1 MTGASRLVFRI
12 TPRCLFALIGLVVAG
27 RAAHAQSVSPP
38 IAEYR
43 EKARGASFNVS
54 NQSVFPLTVVLQV
67 KGFVV
72 NEDGE
77 LRDVPLD
84 TTRVRVKLSVLSFR
98 LQPRQT
104 YTVFYEASTD
114 SAPAWFNIWSGITG
128 ARTDA
133 GINVRIELPH
143 VVYLN
148 QKARLEE
155 SDVRLVSATHQPVDH
170 RITIEL
176 ENTSPRIGRARS
188 IVVSAPDT
196 KDVDGPAF
204 PLFPNSRRRVV
215 VPWEA
220 VAPPKR
226 VEVRFD
232 GFRLATDSI
241 VTDTTAVIPVTNAA
255 DTAGGHAGAGTT
267 GDSTAAR

>member
-1 MTGASRLVFRI
+1 MHLVFR
-12 TPRCLFALIGLVVAG
+12 TRPSCLLIALASVGAANV
-27 RAAHAQSVSPP
+27 AHAQSVSPP

-43 EKARGASFNVS
+43 EKARASFNVS

-72 NEDGE
+72 DEEGE

-84 TTRVRVKLSVLSFR
+84 TARVHVKLSVLSFR

-104 YTVFYEASTD
+104 YTVFYEASAD

-148 QKARLEE
+148 QRARLEQA
-155 SDVRLVSATHQPVDH
+155 DVRLVSATHRPGDH
-170 RITIEL
+170 KVTIEL
-176 ENTSPRIGRARS
+176 ENVSPRLGRARS
-188 IVVSAPDT
+188 IAVSAPGT
-196 KDVDGPAF
+196 KTVDGPTF
-204 PLFPNSRRRVV
+204 PLFPNSKRRVV
-215 VPWEA
+215 VPWEMA
-220 VAPPKR
+220 TPPTR

-232 GFRLATDSI
+232 GFRLETEAIAT
-241 VTDTTAVIPVTNAA
+241 
-255 DTAGGHAGAGTT
+255 DTAGVLA
-267 GDSTAAR
+267 GDSTTAR

>member
-1 MTGASRLVFRI
+1 VFRLSRSI
-12 TPRCLFALIGLVVAG
+12 SLLISAAALIAG
-27 RAAHAQSVSPP
+27 REARAQSVSPP
-38 IAEYR
+38 IAEYS
-43 EKARGASFNVS
+43 EKAKASYRVS

-72 NEDGE
+72 DEAGE

-84 TTRVRVKLSVLSFR
+84 TTRVHVKLSVLSFR

-104 YTVFYEASTD
+104 YTVFYEASAD
-114 SAPAWFNIWSGITG
+114 SAPAWFNIWNDITG
-128 ARTDA
+128 ARTES

-148 QKARLEE
+148 QRERLAE
-155 SDVRLVSATHQPVDH
+155 SDVRLVSAVHRPGDH
-170 RITIEL
+170 RVTIEL
-176 ENTSPRIGRARS
+176 ENLSPRIGRARS
-188 IVVSAPDT
+188 IVVSAPRT
-196 KDVDGPAF
+196 KTADGPAF

-220 VAPPKR
+220 VQAPTR

-241 VTDTTAVIPVTNAA
+241 ATDTTTVVPVTNPDGMSGTRAGV
-255 DTAGGHAGAGTT
+255 DTA

>member
-1 MTGASRLVFRI
+1 MFRSSSSLLLALL
-12 TPRCLFALIGLVVAG
+12 RCLVPGGV
-27 RAAHAQSVSPP
+27 AHAQSVSPP

-72 NEDGE
+72 DEDGE

-84 TTRVRVKLSVLSFR
+84 TTRVHVKLSVLSFR

-148 QKARLEE
+148 QRERLEA
-155 SDVRLVSATHQPVDH
+155 SDVRLVSAVHRPGDH
-170 RITIEL
+170 RVTIEL
-176 ENTSPRIGRARS
+176 ENVSPRIGRARS
-188 IVVSAPDT
+188 IMVSAPGT
-196 KDVDGPAF
+196 KTTDGPAF

-220 VAPPKR
+220 VAPPTR

-241 VTDTTAVIPVTNAA
+241 ATDTTTMVPVTSAA
-255 DTAGGHAGAGTT
+255 DTSGTRAGVGTA

>member
-1 MTGASRLVFRI
+1 L
-12 TPRCLFALIGLVVAG
+12 ALLATFVTG

-84 TTRVRVKLSVLSFR
+84 TARVHVKLSVLSFR

-104 YTVFYEASTD
+104 YTVFYEASADT
-114 SAPAWFNIWSGITG
+114 APAWFNIWSGITG

-148 QKARLEE
+148 QRDRLEQA
-155 SDVRLVSATHQPVDH
+155 DVRLVSAVHRPGDH
-170 RITIEL
+170 RVTIEL
-176 ENTSPRIGRARS
+176 QNLSPRIGRARS
-188 IVVSAPDT
+188 IVVSAPGT
-196 KDVDGPAF
+196 KTADGPAF
-204 PLFPNSRRRVV
+204 PLFPNSTRRVV

-220 VAPPKR
+220 VEPPQR

-232 GFRLATDSI
+232 GFRLETDSI
-241 VTDTTAVIPVTNAA
+241 VTDTATVAPALNPDSASAT
-255 DTAGGHAGAGTT
+255 GAGAGVGTA